1 MKEFKPS
8 LAVACDVLKEPYDT
22 PKEDTKTKPTA
33 ALLNANRVTDAK
45 KGKDLM
51 NKVPYVCIICSFHYS
66 SKLYISQD
74 VFYFSP
80 MYRQEFAKVGWQ
92 LGIIEVI
99 VSTYN

>member
-33 ALLNANRVTDAK
+33 ALLTANRVTDAK

-51 NKVPYVCIICSFHYS
+51 NKVPYVCIICSFHYIMVTS
-66 SKLYISQD
+66 NLFTTNISIYIISD
-74 VFYFSP
+74 IGKRS
-80 MYRQEFAKVGWQ
+80 
-92 LGIIEVI
+92 
-99 VSTYN
+99 

>member
-33 ALLNANRVTDAK
+33 ALLNANRVTEAK

-51 NKVPYVCIICSFHYS
+51 NKVPYVCFICRFYYI
-66 SKLYISQD
+66 SKLYKIAQD
-74 VFYFSP
+74 FFTINMLIHLIWDIGKRS
-80 MYRQEFAKVGWQ
+80 
-92 LGIIEVI
+92 
-99 VSTYN
+99 